1 MDSTLPVDPDLP
13 SGYHISMLRMAVLG
27 SGSLGNSVLVEAGQT
42 RVLVDAGLS
51 AKQLVNRMAELGV
64 TPQDLSGILLT
75 HEHGDHARGLRVL
88 LSKHN
93 VPIYAN
99 ALTREVLAE
108 KVGPGVHWRVFEK
121 GQAFGVCELTV
132 SAFPIPHDAADPVGF
147 VLQRGEASMAVVSD
161 LGYITSPVR
170 EALKDLDGLFI
181 ESNYD
186 QDMLDADTKRPWSTK
201 QRISSRHGH
210 LSNDQVGELMRDI
223 ATKRLRRVVLGHLSS
238 DCNCPDLVTRYISS
252 ELSAAGCQNV
262 AVSCAPQ
269 HETTGWLTIKEAQ
282 PVWKEMK
289 CGALQGELF

>member
-1 MDSTLPVDPDLP
+1 
-13 SGYHISMLRMAVLG
+13 MAVLG
-27 SGSLGNSVLVEAGQT
+27 SGSLGNSILIEAGQT

-51 AKQLVNRMAELGV
+51 AKQLVNRMAELDV

-88 LSKHN
+88 MTKHNN

-121 GQAFGVCELTV
+121 GQPFGVSELNVT
-132 SAFPIPHDAADPVGF
+132 AFPIPHDAADPVGF
-147 VLQRGEASMAVVSD
+147 VLRRGESAMAVVSD

-170 EALKDLDGLFI
+170 DSLKEMDGIFI

-186 QDMLDADTKRPWSTK
+186 QDMLDADTKRPWATK

-210 LSNDQVGELMRDI
+210 LSNDQVGDLMKEV
-223 ATKRLRRVVLGHLSS
+223 ASPRLKRVVLGHLSS
-238 DCNCPDLVTRYISS
+238 DCNCPDLVTRHISA
-252 ELSAAGCQNV
+252 ELSTAGHPDV

-269 HETTGWLTIKEAQ
+269 HETTGWLTVKEAEA
-282 PVWKEMK
+282 VWKEMK
-289 CGALQGELF
+289 CGSLQGELFS